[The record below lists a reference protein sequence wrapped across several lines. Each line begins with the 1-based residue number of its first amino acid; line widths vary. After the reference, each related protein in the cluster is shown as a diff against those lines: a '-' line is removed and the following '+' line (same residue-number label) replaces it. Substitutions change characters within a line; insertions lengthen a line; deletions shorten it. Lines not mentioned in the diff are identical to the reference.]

1 MIVVD
6 EYLAVWSLLGVLPP
20 EVPDE
25 RVLLPL
31 SAHWRLLQRLH
42 GPAGGQLSQAL
53 ARLPAADREVLRAPD
68 PSVLEVLDPRPRLD
82 QAAQLAARYGG
93 TGWHIAETVVAG
105 LVHGRQLWFGSER
118 NVGRRLQEIAQD
130 LGIVIHIAA

>member
-6 EYLAVWSLLGVLPP
+6 EYLAVWSILGVLPL

-25 RVLLPL
+25 RLALPL

-42 GPAGGQLSQAL
+42 APAGGQLSQAL

-68 PSVLEVLDPRPRLD
+68 PSVLEVFDPRPRLD
-82 QAAQLAARYGG
+82 EAARLAARYEGRVG
-93 TGWHIAETVVAG
+93 TSPKLSLPASRTVGNCGSAPSATSAG
-105 LVHGRQLWFGSER
+105 ACARSLTTS
-118 NVGRRLQEIAQD
+118 A
-130 LGIVIHIAA
+130 